1 MTTAKLTDGFVA
13 GFDSRGAEVIVW
25 DETLKRLAVRFS
37 PKGGRFYFIQY
48 RPKGEG
54 ARTRSARRIT
64 IGEHDGALWNVTKA
78 RAQAR
83 KLLAQVD
90 LGEDP
95 FATRQA
101 EAKARRES
109 ELAAKAAAE
118 AEARAAEAR
127 KSETFNALLD
137 LYVARKLSVRK
148 SGGEAE
154 RLLRSGP
161 AAKWGALHS
170 SEIQRKEIR
179 TLLEEITTRAP
190 AVASATY
197 GELGPFFAWCVDRD
211 LIQETPLAG
220 VRRPARPAPR
230 DRVLSDDELRLIWTA
245 ADRRG
250 FPFGHIFKLLILTG
264 QRRGEVAG
272 MTWDELDLDAGIWR
286 IPAGRVKNAQA
297 HEIDLPAEAV
307 AILKGVRGL
316 RLNGEHVFPKRSG
329 EGAAT
334 GFSAAKRALDA
345 EIEAIRREEAEAAG
359 EKAPDKPLP
368 EWRTHDLRRTAATG
382 MNGLGVAPHV
392 VERVL
397 NHITNTKAGLVGVYQ
412 RHEYRDQRK
421 AAIHAWGDQVAAA
434 RGRGPAGSNVI
445 RLRA

>member
-13 GFDSRGAEVIVW
+13 SFDSRGAEVIVW

-37 PKGGRFYFIQY
+37 RKGGKFYFIQY

-54 ARTRSARRIT
+54 ARTRSARRMA

-83 KLLAQVD
+83 KLLALVD

-101 EAKARRES
+101 ETKARLAA

-137 LYVARKLSVRK
+137 IYVARRLSVRK
-148 SGGEAE
+148 SKGEAE
-154 RLLRSGP
+154 RLLRTDP
-161 AAKWGALHS
+161 AAKWGALHI
-170 SEIQRKEIR
+170 SEIHKKEIR
-179 TLLEEITTRAP
+179 TLLEDIATRAP

-197 GELGPFFAWCVDRD
+197 GELGPFFTWCVDRD
-211 LIQETPLAG
+211 LIHETPLAG
-220 VRRPARPAPR
+220 VRRPPKPTARSR
-230 DRVLSDDELRLIWTA
+230 FLSDDELRLIWTA

-250 FPFGHIFKLLILTG
+250 FPFGHIYKLLILTG

-272 MTWDELDLDAGIWR
+272 MTWDELDLEAGIWR
-286 IPAGRVKNAQA
+286 IPAARVKNSQA
-297 HEIDLPAEAV
+297 HELDLPADAV
-307 AILKGVRGL
+307 AILKEVRGL
-316 RLNGEHVFPKRSG
+316 RLNDEHVFPKRGG
-329 EGAAT
+329 EGPAT

-345 EIEAIRREEAEAAG
+345 EIEAIRREEAVEAG
-359 EKAPDKPLP
+359 EKAPDKPLA
-368 EWRTHDLRRTAATG
+368 EWVTHDLRRTAATG
-382 MNGLGVAPHV
+382 MAGLGVAPHV

-445 RLRA
+445 RLRV

>member
-1 MTTAKLTDGFVA
+1 M
-13 GFDSRGAEVIVW
+13 
-25 DETLKRLAVRFS
+25 
-37 PKGGRFYFIQY
+37 
-48 RPKGEG
+48 
-54 ARTRSARRIT
+54 
-64 IGEHDGALWNVTKA
+64 
-78 RAQAR
+78 
-83 KLLAQVD
+83 
-90 LGEDP
+90 
-95 FATRQA
+95 
-101 EAKARRES
+101 
-109 ELAAKAAAE
+109 
-118 AEARAAEAR
+118 
-127 KSETFNALLD
+127 
-137 LYVARKLSVRK
+137 
-148 SGGEAE
+148 
-154 RLLRSGP
+154 
-161 AAKWGALHS
+161 
-170 SEIQRKEIR
+170 
-179 TLLEEITTRAP
+179 LEEIATRAP

-211 LIQETPLAG
+211 LINDTPLAG

-230 DRVLSDDELRLIWTA
+230 ARVLLDDELRLVWTA

-368 EWRTHDLRRTAATG
+368 EWRAHDLLRTAATG
-382 MNGLGVAPHV
+382 MAGLGVAPHV

-421 AAIHAWGDQVAAA
+421 AAIHAWGDQVSAA